1 MLIHMYRSG
10 DGSVSAETLLRVL
23 EQDDY
28 VTQIMCNAVGTTRW
42 RSALSAMQHKL
53 LRHTDSSGSSYGVH
67 NNVSYNESEDVCLSV
82 HDTDV
87 TWGEFLLCFVP
98 R

>member
-1 MLIHMYRSG
+1 MYVCMCRNG
-10 DGSVSAETLLRVL
+10 NGSVSAEKLLQVL
-23 EQDDY
+23 EHDDY

-42 RSALSAMQHKL
+42 RSALNAMQHKL
-53 LRHTDSSGSSYGVH
+53 LRHTGSTNGTDSLHDSYDQ
-67 NNVSYNESEDVCLSV
+67 SDDVCISV

>member
-1 MLIHMYRSG
+1 MYRSG
-10 DGSVSAETLLRVL
+10 DGSVSAETLLQVL
-23 EQDDY
+23 EQDAY
-28 VTQIMCNAVGTTRW
+28 VTQIMCNAFGTTRW
-42 RSALSAMQHKL
+42 RNALSAMQHKL
-53 LRHTDSSGSSYGVH
+53 LRHTSGSGSSSNGVH
-67 NNVSYNESEDVCLSV
+67 ASASYNESEDVCISV

>member
-1 MLIHMYRSG
+1 MYRSG
-10 DGSVSAETLLRVL
+10 DGSVSAETLLQVL

-28 VTQIMCNAVGTTRW
+28 VTQIMCNAVGSTRW
-42 RSALSAMQHKL
+42 RNALSAMQHKL
-53 LRHTDSSGSSYGVH
+53 LCHTDHSGSSGGVH
-67 NNVSYNESEDVCLSV
+67 DSASYDQSEDVCISV